1 MKLIGCAVLLLLLA
15 QVSHAKT
22 GKINRI
28 YGEVLLTE
36 VAMDTPKIWHREEI
50 DAPTPLVN
58 YPIEL
63 AKARI
68 QGCTVLS
75 FDITEDGTTENVGVV
90 SSIPNKHLGKY
101 TKKEIKGWRWEQL
114 EPQQSAMSEKRI
126 LRFDYCLG
134 LESAEQSLAQCQQ
147 QAQLNCG

>member
-1 MKLIGCAVLLLLLA
+1 MKVIGLAILVLLFVP
-15 QVSHAKT
+15 QVSQAK
-22 GKINRI
+22 NI
-28 YGEVLLTE
+28 YGEVLLTDLE
-36 VAMDTPKIWHREEI
+36 PKTQKVWHREGNKSPHYPV
-50 DAPTPLVN
+50 ALVQ
-58 YPIEL
+58 
-63 AKARI
+63 AKL

-75 FDITEDGTTENVGVV
+75 FDISEEGYTENVEVV

-101 TKKEIKGWRWEQL
+101 TKKEIKGWRWQQL
-114 EPQQSAMSEKRI
+114 EPLQSASSEKRT